1 MALTKALLQVLED
14 TLPPRVKQGEENKV
28 EAQFNPQT
36 LTVTYSIAGPNG
48 VIKDYRQMT
57 TQGAKQQNTG
67 YNATVAMDLLF
78 DTTEDGKDVRNTTL
92 KIAGMIKGMPKH
104 DAGNGNKNPDDPVP
118 HIRFSW
124 GTFIFYGSIQ
134 SMTETLDFFSEQ
146 GVPLRATVHLTMS
159 EIALERN
166 DPANFTASL
175 SLGLSASI
183 GASAGVGF
191 SASASLSAGI
201 DVGTTPLTLSQAGD
215 TIQGLADRAGASVS
229 WKAIASANNIDNPR
243 MIPQGTVL
251 NVSASASLNANGSA
265 SASASASLTGQ

>member
-1 MALTKALLQVLED
+1 MALTKAVLQVLQD
-14 TLPPRVKQGEENKV
+14 TSPPRVKQGAENRV

-36 LTVTYSIAGPNG
+36 LTVTYSIAGTTG
-48 VIKDYRQMT
+48 VIKDYRQTT

-104 DAGNGNKNPDDPVP
+104 DAGKNNNPDDPVP
-118 HIRFSW
+118 HVRFSW

-166 DPANFTASL
+166 DPGNFTASL
-175 SLGLSASI
+175 SLGLSASL
-183 GASAGVGF
+183 GVSADVGF

-215 TIQGLADRAGASVS
+215 TI
-229 WKAIASANNIDNPR
+229 
-243 MIPQGTVL
+243 
-251 NVSASASLNANGSA
+251 
-265 SASASASLTGQ
+265 